1 MDQML
6 IQALRNKNSLCENST
21 VNVCEKFTWYHCH
34 DQLISQNGNIG
45 SDSVFHFWILGLL
58 VLFTT
63 CTVLNQL
70 FSHFCRGKTV
80 LLTCIAIDFYI
91 GCPLIFFIAF
101 NL

>member
-45 SDSVFHFWILGLL
+45 SDSVFPFWILGLL

-63 CTVLNQL
+63 CTTFAEEKLYYLHVLQL
-70 FSHFCRGKTV
+70 T
-80 LLTCIAIDFYI
+80 
-91 GCPLIFFIAF
+91 FILAAH
-101 NL
+101 